1 MGFTRG
7 QSLDYLFKFGPQAS
21 PESVRFRG
29 LPCVGTEIVSGEI
42 MKTENEIMVRTK
54 SCRSRRVEK
63 MPLVEMQD
71 AFTRLITERKTDNE
85 IRDNIGHTCESAG
98 A

>member
-1 MGFTRG
+1 
-7 QSLDYLFKFGPQAS
+7 
-21 PESVRFRG
+21 
-29 LPCVGTEIVSGEI
+29 

-71 AFTRLITERKTDNE
+71 AFARLIAERKTDNE
-85 IRDNIGHTCESAG
+85 NKNHD
-98 A
+98 